1 MARDNIQIELS
12 FYIKA
17 TNPGELPL
25 EVYDALYYSG
35 NFEPIYRIQ
44 GDMVLSAFY
53 NEGGKGEGR
62 LSKFGRRVLKELT
75 IDLKEKHKG
84 IEIKVENLMPVF
96 EEENSFY
103 RDPKVRISTKMK
115 TGSRGVVD
123 AVNTESK
130 ALSATESILLGV
142 GKLSP
147 LRDGRLSITITGAEF
162 DSTKMNEM
170 HSRLAAQSV
179 RSTST
184 KHVWNM
190 DFRREALD
198 DLLNAEIVPVL
209 VRTLG

>member
-35 NFEPIYRIQ
+35 HFEPIYRIQ

-53 NEGGKGEGR
+53 NESGRQEGK
-62 LSKFGRRVLKELT
+62 LSKLGRRVLKELT

-84 IEIKVENLMPVF
+84 VEIKVENLMPVF

-115 TGSRGVVD
+115 TGSRGVVGAVD
-123 AVNTESK
+123 AESR
-130 ALSATESILLGV
+130 ALAATETILLGV
-142 GKLSP
+142 RKLSP
-147 LRDGRLSITITGAEF
+147 LPDGRISFTISGAEF
-162 DSTKMNEM
+162 DSTEM
-170 HSRLAAQSV
+170 KEIHSRLTTQSA
-179 RSTST
+179 RSSGT
-184 KHVWNM
+184 KHVWNI
-190 DFRREALD
+190 DFKREALK
-198 DLLNAEIVPVL
+198 DLLTVEVMPVL
-209 VRTLG
+209 EKTVG